1 MSPKSS
7 SSMTDTTAFVA
18 GCATTGVAVLVLLL
32 ARVGFQSSA
41 AEGPSRSTTPE
52 TVVPVPQSPLQTI
65 DEGLNDDVKEELD
78 RQRDLTA
85 KLENQ
90 LVQQEMLARN
100 LENQL
105 KQQQEETRAVLSQ
118 LREYQRSVD
127 TLSLQNGQLMATQS
141 NQTASSSNVQTIL
154 LWMGGGLLLVMI
166 VGGAAVLI
174 CLVLVSGR
182 RRDDQ
187 RPPVPVVYPFQMPVP
202 PTGYRYYEQE
212 FLPPP
217 AVRPKRAN
225 ATYYD
230 VD

>member
-1 MSPKSS
+1 
-7 SSMTDTTAFVA
+7 MTDTTAFVA

-32 ARVGFQSSA
+32 ARVGFQTSPP
-41 AEGPSRSTTPE
+41 EEQTGSTSLE
-52 TVVPVPQSPLQTI
+52 SVMPVPQSPVQTI
-65 DEGLNDDVKEELD
+65 NEGLSDDIKQELE

-127 TLSLQNGQLMATQS
+127 TLSLQNGQLAEAQS
-141 NQTASSSNVQTIL
+141 RQDSSSNVQTIQTTL
-154 LWMGGGLLLVMI
+154 LWIGGGLLLVM
-166 VGGAAVLI
+166 VLGGGLI
-174 CLVLVSGR
+174 ILCMFLVSGR
-182 RRDDQ
+182 RREE
-187 RPPVPVVYPFQMPVP
+187 RAMPVVYPFQMPVP
-202 PTGYRYYEQE
+202 PAGYRYYEQE

-217 AVRPKRAN
+217 PVRHKRVN

>member
-1 MSPKSS
+1 
-7 SSMTDTTAFVA
+7 MTDTTAFVA

-32 ARVGFQSSA
+32 ARVGFQTSSSEDTQSESSA
-41 AEGPSRSTTPE
+41 TLES
-52 TVVPVPQSPLQTI
+52 VVPVPQSPVQTI
-65 DEGLNDDVKEELD
+65 DDGISDDIRQDLD
-78 RQRDLTA
+78 RQRELTS

-127 TLSLQNGQLMATQS
+127 TLSLQNGQLVAQQAEKDTSSTM
-141 NQTASSSNVQTIL
+141 QTTL
-154 LWMGGGLLLVMI
+154 LWIGGGLVLVI
-166 VGGAAVLI
+166 ILGGGAIILCMI
-174 CLVLVSGR
+174 LVSGR
-182 RRDDQ
+182 RREE
-187 RPPVPVVYPFQMPVP
+187 RTVPVVYPFQMPVP
-202 PTGYRYYEQE
+202 PSGYRYYEQE

-217 AVRPKRAN
+217 PVRQKRAN

>member
-1 MSPKSS
+1 
-7 SSMTDTTAFVA
+7 MTDTTAFVA

-32 ARVGFQSSA
+32 ARVGFQTSSSEA
-41 AEGPSRSTTPE
+41 QPNSNTLEALEA
-52 TVVPVPQSPLQTI
+52 VVPVPQSPMQT
-65 DEGLNDDVKEELD
+65 LDDGINEDIKQDLEQ
-78 RQRDLTA
+78 QRELTA

-127 TLSLQNGQLMATQS
+127 TLSLQNGQLAAAQS
-141 NQTASSSNVQTIL
+141 EQDTSNIQTTL
-154 LWMGGGLLLVMI
+154 LWIGGGLLLVMI
-166 VGGAAVLI
+166 LGGGAIILCMI
-174 CLVLVSGR
+174 LVSGR
-182 RRDDQ
+182 RREE
-187 RPPVPVVYPFQMPVP
+187 RSVPVVYPFQMPAP
-202 PTGYRYYEQE
+202 PVGYRYYEQE

-217 AVRPKRAN
+217 PVRYKRAN

>member
-1 MSPKSS
+1 
-7 SSMTDTTAFVA
+7 MTDTTAFVA

-32 ARVGFQSSA
+32 ARVGFQTSPP
-41 AEGPSRSTTPE
+41 EVPPSSTTPE
-52 TVVPVPQSPLQTI
+52 TVVPVPQSPIQTV
-65 DEGLNDDVKEELD
+65 DEGLNEDVKQELD

-127 TLSLQNGQLMATQS
+127 TLSFQNGQLAAERSVQNSTSNTQAI
-141 NQTASSSNVQTIL
+141 QTTL
-154 LWMGGGLLLVMI
+154 LWLGGGLLLVI
-166 VGGAAVLI
+166 VLGGGVILLCMVLM
-174 CLVLVSGR
+174 SNR
-182 RRDDQ
+182 RRED
-187 RPPVPVVYPFQMPVP
+187 RTVPVVYPFQMPVP
-202 PTGYRYYEQE
+202 PAGYRYYEQE

-217 AVRPKRAN
+217 PMRQKRAN
-225 ATYYD
+225 AAYYD

>member
-1 MSPKSS
+1 
-7 SSMTDTTAFVA
+7 MTDTTAFVA

-32 ARVGFQSSA
+32 ARVGFQSSPP
-41 AEGPSRSTTPE
+41 ETQSSTTSLE
-52 TVVPVPQSPLQTI
+52 TVVPVPQTPLQTI
-65 DEGLNDDVKEELD
+65 NEGFNDDIKQELN
-78 RQRDLTA
+78 RQQDLTA

-118 LREYQRSVD
+118 LREYQSSVD
-127 TLSLQNGQLMATQS
+127 TLSLQNGQLAAAQSAREAT
-141 NQTASSSNVQTIL
+141 SSNNSVQTTL
-154 LWMGGGLLLVMI
+154 LWIGGGLLLVMI
-166 VGGAAVLI
+166 LGGGAIIL
-174 CLVLVSGR
+174 CMVLVSGR
-182 RRDDQ
+182 RREE
-187 RPPVPVVYPFQMPVP
+187 RAAPVIYPFQMPVP
-202 PTGYRYYEQE
+202 PAGYRYYEQE

-217 AVRPKRAN
+217 PVRHKRAN

>member
-1 MSPKSS
+1 MSPK

-32 ARVGFQSSA
+32 ARVGFQTSSSA
-41 AEGPSRSTTPE
+41 DTRSDSATLE
-52 TVVPVPQSPLQTI
+52 TVVPVPQSPIQTI
-65 DEGLNDDVKEELD
+65 DEGLSDDIKQELD

-127 TLSLQNGQLMATQS
+127 TLSLQNGQLVAAQS
-141 NQTASSSNVQTIL
+141 EQDNNASSNIQTTL
-154 LWMGGGLLLVMI
+154 LWIGGGLLLVMI
-166 VGGAAVLI
+166 LGGGAIIL
-174 CLVLVSGR
+174 CMVLVSGR
-182 RRDDQ
+182 RREE
-187 RPPVPVVYPFQMPVP
+187 RSVPVVYPFQMPVP

-217 AVRPKRAN
+217 PVRHKRAN

>member
-1 MSPKSS
+1 
-7 SSMTDTTAFVA
+7 MTDTTAFVA

-32 ARVGFQSSA
+32 ARVGFRTSSPDIESSA
-41 AEGPSRSTTPE
+41 VTLE
-52 TVVPVPQSPLQTI
+52 TVVPVPQSPVQTI
-65 DEGLNDDVKEELD
+65 ENDISDDIKQDLD
-78 RQRDLTA
+78 RQRELTA

-127 TLSLQNGQLMATQS
+127 TLSLQNGQLVAAQS
-141 NQTASSSNVQTIL
+141 EQDTSNVQTTL
-154 LWMGGGLLLVMI
+154 LWIGGGLVLVMLL
-166 VGGAAVLI
+166 GGGMIIL
-174 CLVLVSGR
+174 CMVLVSGR
-182 RRDDQ
+182 RREE
-187 RPPVPVVYPFQMPVP
+187 RSVPVVYPFQMPVP
-202 PTGYRYYEQE
+202 PSGYRYYEQE

-217 AVRPKRAN
+217 PVRHKRAN

-230 VD
+230 TD

>member
-1 MSPKSS
+1 
-7 SSMTDTTAFVA
+7 MTDTTAFVA

-32 ARVGFQSSA
+32 ARVGFQTSSPA
-41 AEGPSRSTTPE
+41 PQPGPTTLE
-52 TVVPVPQSPLQTI
+52 AVVPVPESPVQTI
-65 DEGLNDDVKEELD
+65 DDGINEEIKQDLEQQ
-78 RQRDLTA
+78 RQLTA

-127 TLSLQNGQLMATQS
+127 SLSLQNDRLAVARSEQE
-141 NQTASSSNVQTIL
+141 SSNVQTTL
-154 LWMGGGLLLVMI
+154 LWIGGGLLLVMI
-166 VGGAAVLI
+166 FGGGVMIICMVLM
-174 CLVLVSGR
+174 SGR
-182 RRDDQ
+182 RREE
-187 RPPVPVVYPFQMPVP
+187 RSVPVVYPFQMPVP
-202 PTGYRYYEQE
+202 PAGYRYYEQE
-212 FLPPP
+212 FLPTPP
-217 AVRPKRAN
+217 VRHKRAN

>member
-1 MSPKSS
+1 
-7 SSMTDTTAFVA
+7 MTDTTAFVA

-32 ARVGFQSSA
+32 ARVGFQTSSPA
-41 AEGPSRSTTPE
+41 TDSNSSSTSE
-52 TVVPVPQSPLQTI
+52 TVVPVPQTPVQTI
-65 DEGLNDDVKEELD
+65 DDGISDDIRQDLN
-78 RQRDLTA
+78 RQRELTA

-127 TLSLQNGQLMATQS
+127 NLSVQNGQLAAAQS
-141 NQTASSSNVQTIL
+141 VQSQKESSNTVQTTL
-154 LWMGGGLLLVMI
+154 LWIGGGLLLVMI
-166 VGGAAVLI
+166 LGGGAILI
-174 CLVLVSGR
+174 CMVLLSGR
-182 RRDDQ
+182 RRED
-187 RPPVPVVYPFQMPVP
+187 RTVPVVYPFQMPAP
-202 PTGYRYYEQE
+202 PSGYRYYEQE
-212 FLPPP
+212 FLPPMP
-217 AVRPKRAN
+217 MRQKRAN

>member
-1 MSPKSS
+1 
-7 SSMTDTTAFVA
+7 MTDTTAFVA

-32 ARVGFQSSA
+32 ARVGFQTSSSA
-41 AEGPSRSTTPE
+41 E
-52 TVVPVPQSPLQTI
+52 TQANSAPLEAVVPVPQSPVQSI
-65 DEGLNDDVKEELD
+65 DNGISEDIKQELN
-78 RQRDLTA
+78 RQRDLTT

-127 TLSLQNGQLMATQS
+127 TLSLQNGQLVAA
-141 NQTASSSNVQTIL
+141 QTARDTTSSSNSNVQTIL
-154 LWMGGGLLLVMI
+154 LWIGGGLLLVMI
-166 VGGAAVLI
+166 LGGSAIILCMI
-174 CLVLVSGR
+174 LVSGR
-182 RRDDQ
+182 NREDRTAG
-187 RPPVPVVYPFQMPVP
+187 PVIYPFQMPVP
-202 PTGYRYYEQE
+202 PAGYRYYEQE

-217 AVRPKRAN
+217 PVRHKRAN
-225 ATYYD
+225 PTYYD

>member
-1 MSPKSS
+1 
-7 SSMTDTTAFVA
+7 MTDTTAFVA

-32 ARVGFQSSA
+32 ARVGFQTS
-41 AEGPSRSTTPE
+41 TPE
-52 TVVPVPQSPLQTI
+52 AETNSTSLEAVVPVPQSPVQTI
-65 DEGLNDDVKEELD
+65 NEGLNEDIRDELE

-100 LENQL
+100 LENQI

-127 TLSLQNGQLMATQS
+127 TLSLQNGQLVEAQVERE
-141 NQTASSSNVQTIL
+141 NSSSVQTIQTTL
-154 LWMGGGLLLVMI
+154 LWIGGGLLLVM
-166 VGGAAVLI
+166 VLGGGVIII
-174 CLVLVSGR
+174 CMFLVSGR
-182 RRDDQ
+182 RREE
-187 RPPVPVVYPFQMPVP
+187 RSMPVVYPFQMPVP
-202 PTGYRYYEQE
+202 PAGYRYYEQE

-217 AVRPKRAN
+217 PTRHKRAN

>member
-1 MSPKSS
+1 
-7 SSMTDTTAFVA
+7 MTDTTAFVA

-32 ARVGFQSSA
+32 ARVGFQSS
-41 AEGPSRSTTPE
+41 SPE
-52 TVVPVPQSPLQTI
+52 TSPSSTSLEAVVPVPQSPVQTI
-65 DEGLNDDVKEELD
+65 NEELSDDIKQELD

-118 LREYQRSVD
+118 LREYQQSVD
-127 TLSLQNGQLMATQS
+127 TLSLQNGQLAAAQS
-141 NQTASSSNVQTIL
+141 ERDTSSNNKTIQTTL
-154 LWMGGGLLLVMI
+154 LWIGGGLLLVM
-166 VGGAAVLI
+166 VLGGGVIILCMI
-174 CLVLVSGR
+174 LVSGR
-182 RRDDQ
+182 RREE
-187 RPPVPVVYPFQMPVP
+187 RSVPVVYPFQMPVP
-202 PTGYRYYEQE
+202 PSGYRYYEQE

-217 AVRPKRAN
+217 PVRHKRAN

>member
-1 MSPKSS
+1 
-7 SSMTDTTAFVA
+7 MTDTTAFVA

-32 ARVGFQSSA
+32 ARVGFQTSA
-41 AEGPSRSTTPE
+41 AEVPPSSATPE
-52 TVVPVPQSPLQTI
+52 TVVPVPQSPIQTV
-65 DEGLNDDVKEELD
+65 DEGLNEDVKQELD

-118 LREYQRSVD
+118 MREYQRSVD
-127 TLSLQNGQLMATQS
+127 TLSLQNGHLVAAQS
-141 NQTASSSNVQTIL
+141 SQNDSSANIQTIL
-154 LWMGGGLLLVMI
+154 LWMGGGLLLVMVI
-166 VGGAAVLI
+166 GGGAVLL

-182 RRDDQ
+182 QRREE
-187 RPPVPVVYPFQMPVP
+187 RTVPVVYPFQMPAP

-217 AVRPKRAN
+217 TMRHKRAN

>member
-1 MSPKSS
+1 
-7 SSMTDTTAFVA
+7 MTDTTAFVA

-32 ARVGFQSSA
+32 ARVGFQTSPPEAEPSSA
-41 AEGPSRSTTPE
+41 SLE
-52 TVVPVPQSPLQTI
+52 TVVPVPQSPVQTI
-65 DEGLNDDVKEELD
+65 NEGLNDDIKQELD
-78 RQRDLTA
+78 RQQELTT

-127 TLSLQNGQLMATQS
+127 TLSLQNGQLAAAQS
-141 NQTASSSNVQTIL
+141 EQTNSDNSVQTTL
-154 LWMGGGLLLVMI
+154 LWIGGGLLIVMI
-166 VGGAAVLI
+166 LGGGAIILCMI
-174 CLVLVSGR
+174 LVSGR
-182 RRDDQ
+182 RRED
-187 RPPVPVVYPFQMPVP
+187 RSVPVVYPFQLPVP
-202 PTGYRYYEQE
+202 PSGYRYYEQE

-217 AVRPKRAN
+217 PVRHKRAN
-225 ATYYD
+225 PSYYD

>member
-1 MSPKSS
+1 
-7 SSMTDTTAFVA
+7 MTDTTAFVA

-32 ARVGFQSSA
+32 ARVGVQSSSPSETQPSSA
-41 AEGPSRSTTPE
+41 ALDS
-52 TVVPVPQSPLQTI
+52 VVPVPQTPIQTI
-65 DEGLNDDVKEELD
+65 DEGLSDEIKQELN
-78 RQRDLTA
+78 RQRELTA

-127 TLSLQNGQLMATQS
+127 TLSVQNGQLAATRADQD
-141 NQTASSSNVQTIL
+141 TSSVQTTL
-154 LWMGGGLLLVMI
+154 LWIGGGLLLVMVLGGGVII
-166 VGGAAVLI
+166 VCMVLM
-174 CLVLVSGR
+174 SGR
-182 RRDDQ
+182 RRED
-187 RPPVPVVYPFQMPVP
+187 RTVPVVYPFQMPVP
-202 PTGYRYYEQE
+202 PSGYRYYEQE

-217 AVRPKRAN
+217 RMRQKRAN

-230 VD
+230 ID

>member
-1 MSPKSS
+1 MSPK

-32 ARVGFQSSA
+32 ARVGFQSSSPA
-41 AEGPSRSTTPE
+41 DNVRSDSATLE

-65 DEGLNDDVKEELD
+65 DEGLSDEIKQELE

-118 LREYQRSVD
+118 LREYQHSVD
-127 TLSLQNGQLMATQS
+127 TLSLQNGQLVAAQS
-141 NQTASSSNVQTIL
+141 EQDSSSTIQTTL
-154 LWMGGGLLLVMI
+154 LWIGGGLLLVM
-166 VGGAAVLI
+166 VCGGGAIIL
-174 CLVLVSGR
+174 CMVLVSGR
-182 RRDDQ
+182 RREE
-187 RPPVPVVYPFQMPVP
+187 RTVPVVYPFQMPVP
-202 PTGYRYYEQE
+202 PSGYRYYEQE

-217 AVRPKRAN
+217 SVRHKRAN

>member
-1 MSPKSS
+1 
-7 SSMTDTTAFVA
+7 MTDTTAFVA

-32 ARVGFQSSA
+32 ARVGFQTSTPTVESSA
-41 AEGPSRSTTPE
+41 PPPE
-52 TVVPVPQSPLQTI
+52 TVVPVPQSPVQSL
-65 DEGLNDDVKEELD
+65 DDGLSEDIKQELD

-127 TLSLQNGQLMATQS
+127 TLSLQNGQLAAAQS
-141 NQTASSSNVQTIL
+141 NQTQQSSNIQTIL
-154 LWMGGGLLLVMI
+154 LWMGGGLLLVMV
-166 VGGAAVLI
+166 VGGGIILL
-174 CLVLVSGR
+174 CLVFVSGR
-182 RRDDQ
+182 RREE
-187 RPPVPVVYPFQMPVP
+187 RSVPVVYPFQMPVP
-202 PTGYRYYEQE
+202 PSGYRYYEQE

-217 AVRPKRAN
+217 NMRPKRAN

-230 VD
+230 VE

>member
-1 MSPKSS
+1 
-7 SSMTDTTAFVA
+7 MTDTTAFVA

-32 ARVGFQSSA
+32 ARVGFQPSSSS
-41 AEGPSRSTTPE
+41 EVQPSSTTLE
-52 TVVPVPQSPLQTI
+52 AVVPVPQSPIQTI
-65 DEGLNDDVKEELD
+65 DDGINDDIKQDLD
-78 RQRDLTA
+78 RQRELTA

-127 TLSLQNGQLMATQS
+127 TLSLQNAQQS
-141 NQTASSSNVQTIL
+141 QQKDTSNSNLQTTL
-154 LWMGGGLLLVMI
+154 LWIGGGLLLVMI
-166 VGGAAVLI
+166 LGGGAIILCMI
-174 CLVLVSGR
+174 LVSGR
-182 RRDDQ
+182 RREE
-187 RPPVPVVYPFQMPVP
+187 RTVPVVYPFQMPVP
-202 PTGYRYYEQE
+202 PSGYRYYEQE

-217 AVRPKRAN
+217 PVRHKRAN
-225 ATYYD
+225 PTYYD

>member
-1 MSPKSS
+1 MSPKS

-32 ARVGFQSSA
+32 ARVGFQSS
-41 AEGPSRSTTPE
+41 SSDSVRSDSATLDA
-52 TVVPVPQSPLQTI
+52 VVPVPQSPIQTI
-65 DEGLNDDVKEELD
+65 DEGLSDDIKQELD

-127 TLSLQNGQLMATQS
+127 TLSLQNGQLVAAQS
-141 NQTASSSNVQTIL
+141 EQDNGSIQTTL
-154 LWMGGGLLLVMI
+154 LWIGGGLLLVM
-166 VGGAAVLI
+166 VCGGGAILL
-174 CLVLVSGR
+174 CMVLVSGR
-182 RRDDQ
+182 RREE
-187 RPPVPVVYPFQMPVP
+187 RTVPVVYPFQMPVP

-217 AVRPKRAN
+217 PVRHKRAN

>member
-1 MSPKSS
+1 MSPK

-32 ARVGFQSSA
+32 ARVGFQTSSSKAEQPSSA
-41 AEGPSRSTTPE
+41 SLEA
-52 TVVPVPQSPLQTI
+52 VVPVPQTPIQTI
-65 DEGLNDDVKEELD
+65 NEGINDDVKRELD
-78 RQRDLTA
+78 HQRDLTA

-127 TLSLQNGQLMATQS
+127 TLSLQNGQLAAQS
-141 NQTASSSNVQTIL
+141 ARDNTASNNVQTIL
-154 LWMGGGLLLVMI
+154 LWLGGGLLLVMI
-166 VGGAAVLI
+166 LGGGAIILCMI
-174 CLVLVSGR
+174 LVSGR
-182 RRDDQ
+182 RREE
-187 RPPVPVVYPFQMPVP
+187 RAAPVIYPFQMPVP
-202 PTGYRYYEQE
+202 PAGYRYYEQE

-217 AVRPKRAN
+217 PVRHKRAN

>member
-1 MSPKSS
+1 
-7 SSMTDTTAFVA
+7 MTDTTAFVA

-32 ARVGFQSSA
+32 ARVGFQTSSSK
-41 AEGPSRSTTPE
+41 AEQSMPASLE
-52 TVVPVPQSPLQTI
+52 TVVPVPQTPVQSVSDGGI
-65 DEGLNDDVKEELD
+65 NDDVKQELD

-127 TLSLQNGQLMATQS
+127 TLSVQNGQLAAAQS
-141 NQTASSSNVQTIL
+141 VRDTASNNNSVQTTL
-154 LWMGGGLLLVMI
+154 LWIGGGLLLVM
-166 VGGAAVLI
+166 VLGGGAIILCMI
-174 CLVLVSGR
+174 LVSGR
-182 RRDDQ
+182 RRED
-187 RPPVPVVYPFQMPVP
+187 RAAAPVIYPFQIPVP
-202 PTGYRYYEQE
+202 PAGYRYYEQE

-217 AVRPKRAN
+217 PVRHKRAN
-225 ATYYD
+225 PAYYD

>member
-1 MSPKSS
+1 
-7 SSMTDTTAFVA
+7 MTDTTAFVA

-32 ARVGFQSSA
+32 ARVGFRTSSPDIESSA
-41 AEGPSRSTTPE
+41 ATLE
-52 TVVPVPQSPLQTI
+52 TVVPVPQSPVQTI
-65 DEGLNDDVKEELD
+65 ENDISDDIKQDLD
-78 RQRDLTA
+78 RQRELTA

-127 TLSLQNGQLMATQS
+127 TLSLQNGQLVAAQS
-141 NQTASSSNVQTIL
+141 EQDTSNVQTTL
-154 LWMGGGLLLVMI
+154 LWIGGGLVLVMLL
-166 VGGAAVLI
+166 GGGMIIL
-174 CLVLVSGR
+174 CMVLVSGR
-182 RRDDQ
+182 RREE
-187 RPPVPVVYPFQMPVP
+187 RSVPVVYPFQMPVP
-202 PTGYRYYEQE
+202 PSGYRYYEQE

-217 AVRPKRAN
+217 PVRHKRAN

>member
-1 MSPKSS
+1 
-7 SSMTDTTAFVA
+7 MTDTTAFVA

-32 ARVGFQSSA
+32 ARVGFQTSSPKA
-41 AEGPSRSTTPE
+41 QPSATSLE
-52 TVVPVPQSPLQTI
+52 AVVPVPQTPIQTI
-65 DEGLNDDVKEELD
+65 NEEFNDDIKQELD

-127 TLSLQNGQLMATQS
+127 TLSLQNGQLAAAQSERDTADINIQAT
-141 NQTASSSNVQTIL
+141 L
-154 LWMGGGLLLVMI
+154 LWIGGGLLLVMI
-166 VGGAAVLI
+166 LGGGAIILCMILI
-174 CLVLVSGR
+174 SSR
-182 RRDDQ
+182 RREE
-187 RPPVPVVYPFQMPVP
+187 RTVPVVYPFQMPVP
-202 PTGYRYYEQE
+202 PAGYRYYEQE

-217 AVRPKRAN
+217 PVRHKRVN

>member
-1 MSPKSS
+1 
-7 SSMTDTTAFVA
+7 MTDTTAFVA

-32 ARVGFQSSA
+32 ARVGFQSSSSA
-41 AEGPSRSTTPE
+41 DDVRSDSATLE
-52 TVVPVPQSPLQTI
+52 TVMPVPQSPIQTI
-65 DEGLNDDVKEELD
+65 DEGLSDDIKQELD

-118 LREYQRSVD
+118 MREYQRSVD
-127 TLSLQNGQLMATQS
+127 TISLQNGQLVAAQS
-141 NQTASSSNVQTIL
+141 ERGDTSIIQTTL
-154 LWMGGGLLLVMI
+154 LWIGGGLLLVL
-166 VGGAAVLI
+166 VCGGGAIIL
-174 CLVLVSGR
+174 CMVLVSGR
-182 RRDDQ
+182 RREE
-187 RPPVPVVYPFQMPVP
+187 RAVPVVYPFQMPVP

-217 AVRPKRAN
+217 QVRHKRAN

>member
-1 MSPKSS
+1 MAPK

-32 ARVGFQSSA
+32 ARVGFRTSSPNVQSA
-41 AEGPSRSTTPE
+41 STTPE
-52 TVVPVPQSPLQTI
+52 SVVPVPQSPIQTI
-65 DEGLNDDVKEELD
+65 DNGVSEDVKRELD

-118 LREYQRSVD
+118 LREYQSSVNA
-127 TLSLQNGQLMATQS
+127 LSLQNGQLVRAQS
-141 NQTASSSNVQTIL
+141 EQSTSASSIQATL
-154 LWMGGGLLLVMI
+154 LWIGGGLLLVM
-166 VGGAAVLI
+166 VLGGGAIII
-174 CLVLVSGR
+174 CMVLVSGR
-182 RRDDQ
+182 RRDE
-187 RPPVPVVYPFQMPVP
+187 RSVPPVVYPFQMPVP
-202 PTGYRYYEQE
+202 PAGYRYYEQE
-212 FLPPP
+212 FLPPAP
-217 AVRPKRAN
+217 RQKRAN

>member
-1 MSPKSS
+1 
-7 SSMTDTTAFVA
+7 MTDTTAFVA

-32 ARVGFQSSA
+32 ARVGFHTSSPDT
-41 AEGPSRSTTPE
+41 ESRTATLE
-52 TVVPVPQSPLQTI
+52 TVVPVPQSPVQTI
-65 DEGLNDDVKEELD
+65 ENDISDDIKQDLD
-78 RQRDLTA
+78 RQRELTA

-127 TLSLQNGQLMATQS
+127 TLSLQNGQLVAAQS
-141 NQTASSSNVQTIL
+141 EKDTSNVQTTL
-154 LWMGGGLLLVMI
+154 LWIGGGLVLVMLL
-166 VGGAAVLI
+166 GGGVIIL
-174 CLVLVSGR
+174 CMVLVSGR
-182 RRDDQ
+182 RREE
-187 RPPVPVVYPFQMPVP
+187 RSVPVVYPFQMPVP
-202 PTGYRYYEQE
+202 PSGYRYYEQE

-217 AVRPKRAN
+217 PVRHKRAN

>member
-1 MSPKSS
+1 MSPK

-32 ARVGFQSSA
+32 ARVGFQTSSPETSSSSA
-41 AEGPSRSTTPE
+41 TLED
-52 TVVPVPQSPLQTI
+52 VVPVPQSPIQTVN
-65 DEGLNDDVKEELD
+65 EGLNEDIKEELD

-127 TLSLQNGQLMATQS
+127 TLSFQNGQLAAAQS
-141 NQTASSSNVQTIL
+141 ERDTSNSSKNIQTTL
-154 LWMGGGLLLVMI
+154 LWIGVGLLLVMV
-166 VGGAAVLI
+166 VGGGVIILCMILI
-174 CLVLVSGR
+174 SGR
-182 RRDDQ
+182 RREE
-187 RPPVPVVYPFQMPVP
+187 RTVPVVYPFQMPVP
-202 PTGYRYYEQE
+202 PAGYRYYEQE

-217 AVRPKRAN
+217 VRPKRAN

>member
-1 MSPKSS
+1 
-7 SSMTDTTAFVA
+7 MTDTTAFVA

-32 ARVGFQSSA
+32 ARVGFQTSSSPKTQPSA
-41 AEGPSRSTTPE
+41 ATLES
-52 TVVPVPQSPLQTI
+52 VVPVPQSPIQTI
-65 DEGLNDDVKEELD
+65 DDGINEDIRQDLD
-78 RQRDLTA
+78 RQRELTA

-127 TLSLQNGQLMATQS
+127 TLSLQNGQLVAQQS
-141 NQTASSSNVQTIL
+141 DQVASNSVQTTL
-154 LWMGGGLLLVMI
+154 LWIGGGLLLVMI
-166 VGGAAVLI
+166 LGGGAILL
-174 CLVLVSGR
+174 CMVLVSGR
-182 RRDDQ
+182 RREE
-187 RPPVPVVYPFQMPVP
+187 RTVPVVYPFQMPVP
-202 PTGYRYYEQE
+202 PSGYRYYEQE

-217 AVRPKRAN
+217 PVRQKRAN

-230 VD
+230 ID